1 MEAQPTWKIDPIQGE
16 ARETVLRIKEKV
28 QELNNLLE
36 TSKKLNLISNITID
50 RDVPCGSGLLV
61 DTIGVKFTIEV

>member
-1 MEAQPTWKIDPIQGE
+1 MEAQPIWKIDPIQGE

-50 RDVPCGSGLLV
+50 RDVPCGSGLVV